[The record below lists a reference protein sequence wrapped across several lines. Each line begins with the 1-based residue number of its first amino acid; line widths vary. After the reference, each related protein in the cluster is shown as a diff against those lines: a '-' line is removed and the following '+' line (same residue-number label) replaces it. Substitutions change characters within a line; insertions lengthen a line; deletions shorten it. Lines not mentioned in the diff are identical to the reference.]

1 LTRVEQLRR
10 LLEVYRAVDAAEAAD
25 VRRVRAAL
33 DDDVW
38 SRSSPLHVTASV
50 LVLHTASRRVL
61 LRWHTRMQ
69 RWMQVGGHFDAG
81 ETDPW
86 KVAFREAREETGLAE
101 LTAARPDPA
110 PVHIAIVPVPAFG
123 DEPAHE
129 HADIRYVVFTE
140 RPDDVCPESID
151 AALRWMTFDEALTEV
166 TEENLRTFL
175 GRAFATLGTE
185 TSAK

>member
-1 LTRVEQLRR
+1 
-10 LLEVYRAVDAAEAAD
+10 
-25 VRRVRAAL
+25 
-33 DDDVW
+33 
-38 SRSSPLHVTASV
+38 
-50 LVLHTASRRVL
+50 
-61 LRWHTRMQ
+61 
-69 RWMQVGGHFDAG
+69 MQVGGHFDAG

-86 KVAFREAREETGLAE
+86 KVAFREAREETGLDE
-101 LTAARPDPA
+101 LTAARPDAA
-110 PVHIAIVPVPAFG
+110 PVHIVIVPVPAFG